1 MNSFSFQR
9 LKTKDIIPET
19 NNLLIKD
26 YITQIDSLKSYI
38 SELEMQIQKLKSQIR
53 ELGDRNIYLIEYEHK
68 NNTLNIEQK
77 QLKQTI
83 SDLEKDILEL
93 IKKGKEEKRDIA
105 SQFETEINYYKR
117 ITDAVKNKIDAAEH
131 IIHLNSLQH
140 NYILKLEKEI
150 EDIKKNNS
158 NKIKEI
164 NVTHDLH
171 YKHLKKK
178 MFDLIKK
185 SSQDIQKE
193 NKTNI
198 EIHSKFSSMNKI
210 EFLDE
215 LEKLN
220 AQIMELIKENEIK
233 QKKIMDLTQENNTY
247 YSIDKILK
255 NKNIKFS
262 NIIKGFLKKE
272 KNKEEKVNNNICKT
286 EDGNDLFKTK
296 IANRINPPSTK
307 LEKEYNDLFIKYNS
321 LKDKFDYII
330 DKERIFQKKYYGIIN
345 LYDTALKDLIQNE
358 KEIPKNINITLDH
371 FIEDDLDTYSKEEK
385 IKIICLLI
393 KHLLP
398 LIKSQSTKIIKL
410 RNLFNDI
417 DIKFKI
423 NSNPNFYSRNQ
434 SSNIVKSLYDFRQY
448 SSDLDYSIR
457 KEEKL
462 KLKNK
467 SIFNAYNNTFNNIN
481 NNNNI
486 INLINTKEDSKSVKS
501 SFFGIN
507 TDMSSIKKKHKI
519 SDIGNE
525 TNNNNFIFTAFNFYD
540 NKKKRKNSEIKLFKK
555 GLLINDWMKKHSS
568 LQRMMVFKDINDKNK
583 IIQQKN
589 T

>member
-1 MNSFSFQR
+1 MLVTHEIRINNNI
-9 LKTKDIIPET
+9 KDISNFSSKFDKIISDNIFIPGFIGPSCQYKT
-19 NNLLIKD
+19 LSD
-26 YITQIDSLKSYI
+26 YINS
-38 SELEMQIQKLKSQIR
+38 
-53 ELGDRNIYLIEYEHK
+53 
-68 NNTLNIEQK
+68 NIEEMNRMK
-77 QLKQTI
+77 I
-83 SDLEKDILEL
+83 EKEV
-93 IKKGKEEKRDIA
+93 IK
-105 SQFETEINYYKR
+105 
-117 ITDAVKNKIDAAEH
+117 
-131 IIHLNSLQH
+131 
-140 NYILKLEKEI
+140 KEI

-371 FIEDDLDTYSKEEK
+371 FIEFS
-385 IKIICLLI
+385 
-393 KHLLP
+393 
-398 LIKSQSTKIIKL
+398 
-410 RNLFNDI
+410 
-417 DIKFKI
+417 
-423 NSNPNFYSRNQ
+423 
-434 SSNIVKSLYDFRQY
+434 
-448 SSDLDYSIR
+448 
-457 KEEKL
+457 
-462 KLKNK
+462 
-467 SIFNAYNNTFNNIN
+467 
-481 NNNNI
+481 
-486 INLINTKEDSKSVKS
+486 
-501 SFFGIN
+501 
-507 TDMSSIKKKHKI
+507 
-519 SDIGNE
+519 
-525 TNNNNFIFTAFNFYD
+525 
-540 NKKKRKNSEIKLFKK
+540 
-555 GLLINDWMKKHSS
+555 
-568 LQRMMVFKDINDKNK
+568 
-583 IIQQKN
+583 
-589 T
+589 